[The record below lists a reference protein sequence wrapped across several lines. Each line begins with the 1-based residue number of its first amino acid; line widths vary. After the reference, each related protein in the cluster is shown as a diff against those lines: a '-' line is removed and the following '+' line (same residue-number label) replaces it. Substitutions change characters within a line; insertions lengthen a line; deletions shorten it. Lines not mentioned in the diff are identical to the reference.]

1 MTGMGLIKGQ
11 YKLEKIKLILKT
23 MGYNITNEGK
33 AENEKVLI
41 VDGNNK
47 KAYFVASNDAEAISK
62 KASENFF
69 WDTFIYI
76 SLDKELKKE
85 EKLKGEAVAV
95 LIDKII
101 LQEER
106 IDYLEKRVGQLTER
120 LIFLEKELGIK
131 ER

>member
-11 YKLEKIKLILKT
+11 YKLEKVKLILKT

-41 VDGNNK
+41 VDENNK

-131 ER
+131 EG